1 MDLVIDYAGKARY
14 ASTIQF
20 DWFEVEWD
28 AFFAERRGDYFPV
41 TESYLEALRK
51 RIEVQRSRS
60 AGYSQ
65 EMLHRLELAERLL
78 RELTPRT
85 GEGQGSPVLT
95 LCGFVS
101 ENKR

>member
-28 AFFAERRGDYFPV
+28 AFFAEQRGDYFPV

-65 EMLHRLELAERLL
+65 EMLRRLGLAEKLL
-78 RELTPRT
+78 RNLEPVP
-85 GEGQGSPVLT
+85 GVEGNAGGTV
-95 LCGFVS
+95 
-101 ENKR
+101 